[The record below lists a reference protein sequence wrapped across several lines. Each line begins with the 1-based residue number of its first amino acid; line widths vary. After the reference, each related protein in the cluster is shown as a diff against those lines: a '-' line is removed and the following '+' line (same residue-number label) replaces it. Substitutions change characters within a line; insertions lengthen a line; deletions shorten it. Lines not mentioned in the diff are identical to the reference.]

1 MCDRKVHVME
11 DERDVEIGQVKIPAR
26 LLEKLAGYM
35 FPYSGARR
43 KAFEMYCDSIESD
56 PVATQ
61 EEKAIRLANAGR
73 EFRYRVN
80 QDRIARQAV
89 MAAKP
94 GTDFSQSSGVDLQW
108 LDQFFD
114 RARFISRE
122 EAQALWSHVLARE
135 FERPGSVSYQLV
147 RILGEITPE
156 QASAFE
162 RLCGMCAAVVE
173 ENADG
178 DIRFHDRLLFFDL
191 STNHSRK
198 TSGISQDELDGLES
212 AGLLSSS
219 SPGILTRC
227 EELQEDCRFVH
238 ICFGQEVLS
247 LRAVKGVRLPLGS
260 EALSPCG
267 LELMRIVLP
276 TFDAGVIERLRG
288 YYERWPD
295 FDIQLDVMPLPLLEV
310 EADCHWNIVASKPIN
325 R

>member
-1 MCDRKVHVME
+1 ME

-80 QDRIARQAV
+80 QDLIARQAV

-135 FERPGSVSYQLV
+135 FERLGSVSYQLV

-162 RLCGMCAAVVE
+162 RLCAMCAAVVE

-178 DIRFHDRLLFFDL
+178 ETRIHDRILFLDL
-191 STNHSRK
+191 SRNFSCDTV
-198 TSGISQDELDGLES
+198 GVSQESLDGLES

-219 SPGILTRC
+219 TPGFLTRC
-227 EELQEDCRFVH
+227 EELRDDCRFVH
-238 ICFGQEVLS
+238 VCLGQEVLS
-247 LRAVKGVRLPLGS
+247 LRMQKGARLPLGS

-267 LELMRIVLP
+267 AELMRIVLP
-276 TFDAGVIERLRG
+276 TFDSGGIERLRSF
-288 YYERWPD
+288 YERWSGAN
-295 FDIQLDVMPLPLLEV
+295 IRLDVMPSPLLEV
-310 EADCHWNIVASKPIN
+310 EVDCHGNIVTSTPIN